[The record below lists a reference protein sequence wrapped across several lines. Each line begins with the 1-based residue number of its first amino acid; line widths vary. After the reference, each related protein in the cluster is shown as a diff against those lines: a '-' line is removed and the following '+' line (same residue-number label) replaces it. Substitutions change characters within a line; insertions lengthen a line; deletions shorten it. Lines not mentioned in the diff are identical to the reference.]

1 MLSIRDLF
9 LKHSFQRADGVA
21 SWYTVCGQP
30 HANYQN
36 WLSGLL
42 VLCGTGGCS
51 SKSVVS
57 GVEFIGAESRF
68 FTIQLRFL

>member
-1 MLSIRDLF
+1 MLSIYTVYTHYLF

-42 VLCGTGGCS
+42 VLCGTGGYCS
-51 SKSVVS
+51 TSV
-57 GVEFIGAESRF
+57 GVLCQE
-68 FTIQLRFL
+68 LN